1 MKAWWVIVLLYQ
13 LYSFII
19 ALQPYYHPSAATDAD
34 WEIMAIDDMKFHNE
48 IFYLKA
54 KWEDNSKKFRSHYQ
68 TAPLDSIYEDCKI
81 MKENSNKED
90 VQENLVVKFVDC
102 LADPEPTEVVEY
114 VSFVKAIAKLAKA
127 KPSALF
133 SKVSWFQK
141 HHKFPPVSH
150 AANTIP
156 KPTTCSVEHHKD
168 VGNFVEETHKFYFKE
183 DQKYYGKVCCAND
196 CETDLARVVSE
207 RNPVY
212 PCALFSLGKSDCG
225 HILCHACYSTLLP
238 VGRAKRNRG
247 HG

>member
-19 ALQPYYHPSAATDAD
+19 ALQPYDHPSAATDAD
-34 WEIMAIDDMKFHNE
+34 WEIMAIDDMKFHNG

-133 SKVSWFQK
+133 PRFHGSRNTTSSHLYLMLLTPFRSQLLAASSTTRMSVISWKK
-141 HHKFPPVSH
+141 HTSFTSRKTR
-150 AANTIP
+150 NTTA
-156 KPTTCSVEHHKD
+156 KCAVPTTVK
-168 VGNFVEETHKFYFKE
+168 
-183 DQKYYGKVCCAND
+183 
-196 CETDLARVVSE
+196 L
-207 RNPVY
+207 
-212 PCALFSLGKSDCG
+212 
-225 HILCHACYSTLLP
+225 I
-238 VGRAKRNRG
+238 
-247 HG
+247 